1 MVLGLCLGFAKFLL
15 PHKGYRMKVL
25 IVDSS
30 GNYEKL
36 FDDILELYHFNI
48 KKISNLKK
56 IQSTISEFSPLVL
69 MVAIYTPSEIDRLV
83 EIKQNSATANLP
95 TIAFLAKPS
104 LQKLIPEDL
113 ELFEAIQEPI
123 KIKMVRHVIQ
133 RWTHF
138 GTLYRK

>member
-1 MVLGLCLGFAKFLL
+1 
-15 PHKGYRMKVL
+15 
-25 IVDSS
+25 
-30 GNYEKL
+30 
-36 FDDILELYHFNI
+36 
-48 KKISNLKK
+48 
-56 IQSTISEFSPLVL
+56 

-95 TIAFLAKPS
+95 TIAFLAKPQPAKTDS
-104 LQKLIPEDL
+104 EDL